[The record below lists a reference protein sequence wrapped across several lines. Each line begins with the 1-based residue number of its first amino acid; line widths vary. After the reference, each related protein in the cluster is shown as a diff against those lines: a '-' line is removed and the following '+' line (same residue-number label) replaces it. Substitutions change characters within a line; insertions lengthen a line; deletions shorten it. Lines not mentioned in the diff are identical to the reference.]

1 MSIADLAKAY
11 EEATQEFLT
20 IALSVPESQLDI
32 HVGEEWSSRQVIH
45 HCADSEAQSYARL
58 RRLVAEP
65 NPVIQGYDE
74 AMWAKDETLGY
85 TSLPVENSIAVFK
98 AVRAASL
105 DIIKRLSIEQLE
117 LTGTHTEAGEY
128 SLKRWLETYTR
139 HGNDHAEQ
147 IKRNLIP

>member
-1 MSIADLAKAY
+1 MNIVEIASAY
-11 EEATQEFLT
+11 EAATREFLL
-20 IALSVPESQLDI
+20 IATSVPENELD
-32 HVGEEWSSRQVIH
+32 VNDGQNWSSRQVIH

-74 AMWAKDETLGY
+74 NLWAQDPTLGY
-85 TSLPVENSIAVFK
+85 KELPIENSIAVFT

-105 DIIKRLSIEQLE
+105 DIIKRLKPEQLE

-139 HGNDHAEQ
+139 HANDHAEQ
-147 IKRNLIP
+147 IKQNLA